1 MMVPEETDVSS
12 GTEADETVEKSY
24 GPLYYADSLLT
35 SFDATVV
42 SCDPGDGVF
51 SVQLDRTAFYPS
63 SGGQPFDTGRLGGA
77 AVLDVLIDDDEVIR
91 HVVDRPLPA
100 GQTVQGEVNWARR
113 FDHMQQHTGQHI
125 LSAAFDRHFGVRTV
139 SFHMGADLSTIDLAR
154 EVSAAEI
161 ARAEE
166 EANRIVWEDRPVT
179 VRYATDEEAARMPLR
194 KESAR
199 TGTLR
204 LVDVTGFDLS
214 ACGGTHVPS
223 TGRIGIIAVAGWER
237 FKGGSRVSFVC
248 GGRALRAYGEL
259 RDIVSASTRALSI
272 APAELGA
279 AVTRLQEEQR
289 NQSRTVRR
297 LQEESAATQAAA
309 LVDAA
314 QDIGGVRYVLSAR
327 PGWDGAALKTLAAAI
342 VAGPRR
348 VTILA
353 GEGQPV
359 PVIVARSAD
368 LQFDS
373 GAWLKSA
380 MSALGGRGG
389 GRPELAQGGIPAT
402 PEEILA
408 HARKTIG

>member
-1 MMVPEETDVSS
+1 
-12 GTEADETVEKSY
+12 VEKSY
-24 GPLYYADSLLT
+24 GPLYYRDPLLT

-42 SCDPGDGVF
+42 TCDPGDGVF
-51 SVQLDRTAFYPS
+51 TVQLDRTAFYPS

-77 AVLDVLIDDDEVIR
+77 AVLDVLVDDDEVIR
-91 HVVDRPLPA
+91 HVVDRALA
-100 GQTVQGEVNWARR
+100 VGETVRGEVDWTRR

-139 SFHMGADLSTIDLAR
+139 SFHMGADVSTIDLAR

-166 EANRIVWEDRPVT
+166 EANTIVWEDRPVT
-179 VRYATDEEAARMPLR
+179 VRFASEEEAARMPLR
-194 KESAR
+194 KESKR
-199 TGTLR
+199 TGLLR
-204 LVDVTGFDLS
+204 LVDVTDFDLS
-214 ACGGTHVPS
+214 ACGGTHVPA

-248 GGRALRAYGEL
+248 GRRALRAYSEL
-259 RDIVSASTRALSI
+259 RDVVTATTRALSI
-272 APAELGA
+272 GPPELA
-279 AVTRLQEEQR
+279 ATVTRLQEEQKS
-289 NQSRTVRR
+289 QTRTIRR
-297 LQEESAATQAAA
+297 LQEESATTLATA

-314 QDIGGVRYVLSAR
+314 QDIRGVRYVLSGQ

-342 VAGPRR
+342 IAGPGR

-353 GEGQPV
+353 GEGQPS
-359 PVIVARSAD
+359 PVVVARSAD
-368 LQFDS
+368 LSFDA
-373 GAWLKSA
+373 GAWLKGA
-380 MSALGGRGG
+380 MAALGGRGG

-402 PEEILA
+402 PDQILA